1 MLARPALPIKKV
13 PEVENLE
20 EPDGQQPEP
29 EPGPIASI
37 IIVSYRRGA
46 ALRRCVAAIEKAE
59 QRKRLDVIV
68 LDLGMYDTTGEW
80 DLEFPETTFLRLPR
94 NFGATK
100 ALNIGIRSAKAALL
114 CFLDPAVELLPDTIP
129 RLVAALEEIPEAGA
143 VCPLLVD
150 EQGNAVPQVRRLPDK
165 ASLWQAW
172 QDEAALTATVP
183 PVSDKPVVLEYPG
196 RKALVVPRSFLK
208 GMNYFDEK
216 YGEWGADLELAFQ
229 IRHAGK
235 KALLIPD
242 VKALDRSALENRP
255 AYASAQRATLAADRL
270 NGVSHFLSKRAGFVA
285 GLMVLIQ
292 AILVTL
298 LRALTFQ
305 DAGYNWSLLA
315 SLLGGQKIDGSQ
327 GGI

>member
-1 MLARPALPIKKV
+1 MLARPALPLKKV
-13 PEVENLE
+13 PEVEGLE

-29 EPGPIASI
+29 ELGPIASVI
-37 IIVSYRRGA
+37 VVSYRRGA
-46 ALRRCVAAIEKAE
+46 VLRRCMEAIEKAE

-68 LDLGMYDTTGEW
+68 LDLGNHDTTTEW

-100 ALNIGIRSAKAALL
+100 ALNIGIRSAKAELL
-114 CFLDPAVELLPDTIP
+114 CFLDPEIELLPDTIP
-129 RLVAALEEIPEAGA
+129 RLAAALEEFPEAGA

-150 EQGNAVPQVRRLPDK
+150 AGGNAIPQVRRLPDRD
-165 ASLWQAW
+165 SLWKAW
-172 QDEAALTATVP
+172 QDEASLGASVPTVM
-183 PVSDKPVVLEYPG
+183 DKPLAVEYPG
-196 RKALVVPRSFLK
+196 RKVLLMPRSFLK

-235 KALLIPD
+235 KVLVMPGI
-242 VKALDRSALENRP
+242 KAVDRGSAAP
-255 AYASAQRATLAADRL
+255 AYNSSQMATLTADRL
-270 NGVSHFLSKRAGFVA
+270 NGVSHFLSKRAGYFS
-285 GLMVLIQ
+285 GLMIHLQ
-292 AILVTL
+292 AVLVTL

-305 DAGYNWSLLA
+305 NPSYNWSLFA
-315 SLLGGQKIDGSQ
+315 SLLSGQKIDGSQ